1 MCQLA
6 FHWNRSIARCR
17 GTQEKGLKYSLVTR
31 VVEGEVL
38 RLRLRWGGRGRRRKG
53 KDWGYTICRIMA
65 IATFVGLGLL
75 QYFRAF
81 LFFYGMG
88 CLVILLKFL
97 MYYNPYR

>member
-38 RLRLRWGGRGRRRKG
+38 RLRLMWGGRGRRRKG
-53 KDWGYTICRIMA
+53 KDCRVVNS
-65 IATFVGLGLL
+65 VGLGL
-75 QYFRAF
+75 
-81 LFFYGMG
+81 
-88 CLVILLKFL
+88 
-97 MYYNPYR
+97 YYL